1 MKNLLRKAAA
11 SVFALLL
18 LSSGLLF
25 AQDSEVTTIQKR
37 VAETKAMETETLEDI
52 LRLTTAIKASA
63 SPKDIDEDDVIK
75 LEDKLGRAVWV
86 ESRSFGSYNEPVG
99 PIVQKALTDEKTV
112 TKKITD
118 LLKSA
123 REDSQKAIKFFKSAS
138 EGSQKDG
145 KFDSEKKYALVANK
159 VKDIEKKLEGLQ
171 LQFDTRSEV
180 RAKRLEERAKIE
192 EKEKAKAEEKAK
204 ASPKK

>member
-11 SVFALLL
+11 SVFALIL
-18 LSSGLLF
+18 LSGGILF
-25 AQDSEVTTIQKR
+25 AEESEVATIQKR
-37 VAETKAMETETLEDI
+37 VAETQAMETETLGDI
-52 LRLTTAIKASA
+52 LRLTAAIKASA
-63 SPKDIDEDDVIK
+63 SPKDIEEDDVIK

-99 PIVQKALTDEKTV
+99 PIIQKVPTDEKTV

-159 VKDIEKKLEGLQ
+159 VKDVEKKLEGLQ
-171 LQFDTRSEV
+171 LQFDARSEV
-180 RAKRLEERAKIE
+180 RTKRLAERAKIE
-192 EKEKAKAEEKAK
+192 EKERAKAEEKAK

>member
-11 SVFALLL
+11 SVFALML
-18 LSSGLLF
+18 LSGGILF
-25 AQDSEVTTIQKR
+25 AEESEVATIQKR
-37 VAETKAMETETLEDI
+37 VAETQAMETETLGDI
-52 LRLTTAIKASA
+52 LRLTAAIKASA
-63 SPKDIDEDDVIK
+63 SPKDINEDDVTK

-99 PIVQKALTDEKTV
+99 PIIQKALTDEKTV

-138 EGSQKDG
+138 EGSQKDS

>member
-11 SVFALLL
+11 SVFALIL
-18 LSSGLLF
+18 LSGGILF
-25 AQDSEVTTIQKR
+25 AEESEVATIQKR
-37 VAETKAMETETLEDI
+37 VAETQAMETETLGDI
-52 LRLTTAIKASA
+52 LRLTAAIKASA
-63 SPKDIDEDDVIK
+63 SPKDINEDDVTK

-99 PIVQKALTDEKTV
+99 PIIQKARTDEKTI

-138 EGSQKDG
+138 EGSQKDS

-192 EKEKAKAEEKAK
+192 EKERAKAEEKAK

>member
-1 MKNLLRKAAA
+1 MKNLLRQTAA
-11 SVFALLL
+11 SAFALIL
-18 LSSGLLF
+18 LSGGMLF

-37 VAETKAMETETLEDI
+37 LEETQAMETETLRDI
-52 LRLTTAIKASA
+52 LKLTAAIKASA
-63 SPKDIDEDDVIK
+63 SPKDIEEDDVIK
-75 LEDKLGRAVWV
+75 LEDNLGRAVWV

-99 PIVQKALTDEKTV
+99 TIIQKVPTDEKTV

-123 REDSQKAIKFFKSAS
+123 REDSQKAIKFFKLAM

-145 KFDSEKKYALVANK
+145 KFDSEKKYTLVANK
-159 VKDIEKKLEGLQ
+159 VKDVEKRLEGLQ
-171 LQFDTRSEV
+171 LQFDARSEV
-180 RAKRLEERAKIE
+180 RTKRLAERAKIE
-192 EKEKAKAEEKAK
+192 EKERAKAEEKAK

>member
-1 MKNLLRKAAA
+1 MKNLLRKTAA
-11 SVFALLL
+11 SAFALIL
-18 LSSGLLF
+18 LSGGMLF

-37 VAETKAMETETLEDI
+37 VEETQAMETETLRDI
-52 LRLTTAIKASA
+52 LKLTAAIKASA
-63 SPKDIDEDDVIK
+63 SPKDIEEDDVIK
-75 LEDKLGRAVWV
+75 LEDNLGRAVWV

-99 PIVQKALTDEKTV
+99 TIIQKVPTDEKTV

-123 REDSQKAIKFFKSAS
+123 REDSQKAIKFFKLAM

-145 KFDSEKKYALVANK
+145 KFDSEKKYTLVANK
-159 VKDIEKKLEGLQ
+159 VKDVEKRLEGLQ
-171 LQFDTRSEV
+171 LQFDARSEV
-180 RAKRLEERAKIE
+180 RTKRLAERAKIE
-192 EKEKAKAEEKAK
+192 EKERAKAEEKAK

>member
-11 SVFALLL
+11 SVFALIL
-18 LSSGLLF
+18 LSGGILF
-25 AQDSEVTTIQKR
+25 AEESEVATIQKR
-37 VAETKAMETETLEDI
+37 VAETQAMETETLGDI
-52 LRLTTAIKASA
+52 LRLTAAIKASA
-63 SPKDIDEDDVIK
+63 SPKDINEDDVTK

-99 PIVQKALTDEKTV
+99 PIIQKARTDEKTI

-138 EGSQKDG
+138 EGSQKDS

>member
-99 PIVQKALTDEKTV
+99 PIIQKALTDEKTV

>member
-1 MKNLLRKAAA
+1 M
-11 SVFALLL
+11 
-18 LSSGLLF
+18 
-25 AQDSEVTTIQKR
+25 
-37 VAETKAMETETLEDI
+37 
-52 LRLTTAIKASA
+52 
-63 SPKDIDEDDVIK
+63 
-75 LEDKLGRAVWV
+75 

-99 PIVQKALTDEKTV
+99 PIIQKVPTDEKTV

>member
-1 MKNLLRKAAA
+1 
-11 SVFALLL
+11 
-18 LSSGLLF
+18 
-25 AQDSEVTTIQKR
+25 
-37 VAETKAMETETLEDI
+37 METETLGDI
-52 LRLTTAIKASA
+52 LRLTAAIKASA
-63 SPKDIDEDDVIK
+63 SPKDINEDDVTK

-99 PIVQKALTDEKTV
+99 PIIQKARTDEKTI

-138 EGSQKDG
+138 EGSQKDS

>member
-1 MKNLLRKAAA
+1 METLLKKAAL
-11 SVFALLL
+11 SALALVL
-18 LSSGLLF
+18 LSGGMLF
-25 AQDSEVTTIQKR
+25 AQESEVATIQNR
-37 VAETKAMETETLEDI
+37 VAETKAMETETLQDI
-52 LRLTTAIKASA
+52 LRLTAAIKASA

-75 LEDKLGRAVWV
+75 LEDRLGRAVWV

-99 PIVQKALTDEKTV
+99 PIIQKVPTDEKTV

-159 VKDIEKKLEGLQ
+159 VKDVEKKLEGLQ
-171 LQFDTRSEV
+171 LQFDARSEV
-180 RAKRLEERAKIE
+180 RTKRLAERAKIE
-192 EKEKAKAEEKAK
+192 EKERAKAEEKAK

>member
-11 SVFALLL
+11 SVFALIL
-18 LSSGLLF
+18 LSGGILF
-25 AQDSEVTTIQKR
+25 AEESEVATIQKR
-37 VAETKAMETETLEDI
+37 VAETQAMETETLGDI
-52 LRLTTAIKASA
+52 LRLTAAIKASA
-63 SPKDIDEDDVIK
+63 SPKDINEDDVTK

-99 PIVQKALTDEKTV
+99 PIIQKALTDEKTV

-138 EGSQKDG
+138 EGSQKDS

>member
-1 MKNLLRKAAA
+1 METLLKKAAL
-11 SVFALLL
+11 SALALVL
-18 LSSGLLF
+18 LSGGMLF
-25 AQDSEVTTIQKR
+25 AQESEVATIQKR

-52 LRLTTAIKASA
+52 LRLTAAIKASA
-63 SPKDIDEDDVIK
+63 SPKDIDENDVIK

-99 PIVQKALTDEKTV
+99 PIIQKVPTDEKSV
-112 TKKITD
+112 NKKITD

-159 VKDIEKKLEGLQ
+159 VKDVEKKLEGLQ
-171 LQFDTRSEV
+171 LQFDARSEV

>member
-11 SVFALLL
+11 SVFALIL
-18 LSSGLLF
+18 LSGGILF
-25 AQDSEVTTIQKR
+25 AEESEVATIQKR
-37 VAETKAMETETLEDI
+37 VAETQAMETETLGDI
-52 LRLTTAIKASA
+52 LRLTAAIKASA

-99 PIVQKALTDEKTV
+99 PIIQKVPTDEKTV

-159 VKDIEKKLEGLQ
+159 VKDVEKKLEGLQ
-171 LQFDTRSEV
+171 LQFDARSEV
-180 RAKRLEERAKIE
+180 RTKRLAERAKIE
-192 EKEKAKAEEKAK
+192 EKERAKAEEKAK

>member
-11 SVFALLL
+11 SVFALIL
-18 LSSGLLF
+18 LSGGILF
-25 AQDSEVTTIQKR
+25 AEESEVATIQKR
-37 VAETKAMETETLEDI
+37 VAETQAMETETLGDI
-52 LRLTTAIKASA
+52 LRLTAAIKASA
-63 SPKDIDEDDVIK
+63 SPKDINEDDVIK

-99 PIVQKALTDEKTV
+99 PIIQKARTDEKTI

-138 EGSQKDG
+138 EGSQKDS

>member
-11 SVFALLL
+11 SVFALIL
-18 LSSGLLF
+18 LSGGILF
-25 AQDSEVTTIQKR
+25 AEESEVATIQKR
-37 VAETKAMETETLEDI
+37 VAETQAMETETLGDI
-52 LRLTTAIKASA
+52 LRLTAAIKASA
-63 SPKDIDEDDVIK
+63 SPKDINEDDVTK

-99 PIVQKALTDEKTV
+99 PIIQKARTDEKTI

-159 VKDIEKKLEGLQ
+159 VKDVEKKLEGLQ

>member
-11 SVFALLL
+11 SVFALIL
-18 LSSGLLF
+18 LSGGILF
-25 AQDSEVTTIQKR
+25 AEESEVATIQKR
-37 VAETKAMETETLEDI
+37 VAETQAMETETLGDI
-52 LRLTTAIKASA
+52 LRLTAAIKASA
-63 SPKDIDEDDVIK
+63 SPKDINEDDVTK

-99 PIVQKALTDEKTV
+99 PIIQKARTDEKTI

-159 VKDIEKKLEGLQ
+159 VKDVEKKLEGLQ
-171 LQFDTRSEV
+171 LQFDARSEV
-180 RAKRLEERAKIE
+180 RTKRLAERAMIE
-192 EKEKAKAEEKAK
+192 EKERAKAEEKAK

>member
-1 MKNLLRKAAA
+1 MKALLRKAALSA
-11 SVFALLL
+11 FALIL
-18 LSSGLLF
+18 LSGGMLF

-37 VAETKAMETETLEDI
+37 VEETQAMETETLGDI
-52 LRLTTAIKASA
+52 LRLTAAIKASA
-63 SPKDIDEDDVIK
+63 SPKDIEEDDVIK

-99 PIVQKALTDEKTV
+99 SIIQKVPTDEKTV

-123 REDSQKAIKFFKSAS
+123 REDSQKAIKFFKLAM

-159 VKDIEKKLEGLQ
+159 VKDVEKKLEGLQ
-171 LQFDTRSEV
+171 LQFDARSEV
-180 RAKRLEERAKIE
+180 RTKRLAERAKIE

>member
-1 MKNLLRKAAA
+1 MKTLLRKVALSA
-11 SVFALLL
+11 FALIL
-18 LSSGLLF
+18 LSGGLLF

-37 VAETKAMETETLEDI
+37 IAETQAMETEILGDI
-52 LRLTTAIKASA
+52 LRLTAAIKASA
-63 SPKDIDEDDVIK
+63 SPKDIEEDDVIK

-99 PIVQKALTDEKTV
+99 PIIQKVPTDEKTV

-138 EGSQKDG
+138 ESSQKDG

-171 LQFDTRSEV
+171 LQFDARSEV
-180 RAKRLEERAKIE
+180 RTKRLAERAKIE
-192 EKEKAKAEEKAK
+192 EKERAKAEEKAK

>member
-1 MKNLLRKAAA
+1 MKNLLRQTAA
-11 SVFALLL
+11 SAFALIL
-18 LSSGLLF
+18 LSGGMLF

-37 VAETKAMETETLEDI
+37 VEETQAMETETLRDI
-52 LRLTTAIKASA
+52 LKLTAAIKASA
-63 SPKDIDEDDVIK
+63 SPKDIEEDDVIK
-75 LEDKLGRAVWV
+75 LEDNLGRAVWV

-99 PIVQKALTDEKTV
+99 TIIQKVPTDEKTV

-123 REDSQKAIKFFKSAS
+123 REDSQKAIKFFKLAM

-145 KFDSEKKYALVANK
+145 KFDSEKKYTLVANK
-159 VKDIEKKLEGLQ
+159 VKDVEKRLEGLQ
-171 LQFDTRSEV
+171 LQFDARSEV
-180 RAKRLEERAKIE
+180 RTKRLAERAKIE
-192 EKEKAKAEEKAK
+192 EKERAKAEEKAK

>member
-11 SVFALLL
+11 SVFALIL
-18 LSSGLLF
+18 LSGGILF
-25 AQDSEVTTIQKR
+25 AEESEVATIQKR
-37 VAETKAMETETLEDI
+37 VAETQVMETETLGDI
-52 LRLTTAIKASA
+52 LRLTAAIKASA
-63 SPKDIDEDDVIK
+63 SPKDINEDDVTK

-99 PIVQKALTDEKTV
+99 PIIQKARTDEKTI

-138 EGSQKDG
+138 EGSQKDS

>member
-11 SVFALLL
+11 SVFALIL
-18 LSSGLLF
+18 LSGGILF
-25 AQDSEVTTIQKR
+25 AEESEVATIQKR
-37 VAETKAMETETLEDI
+37 VAETQAMETETLGDI
-52 LRLTTAIKASA
+52 LRLTAAIKASA
-63 SPKDIDEDDVIK
+63 SPKDIEEDDVIK

>member
-1 MKNLLRKAAA
+1 MKNLLRKAAE

-99 PIVQKALTDEKTV
+99 PIIQKVPTDEKTV

-192 EKEKAKAEEKAK
+192 EKEKAKSEEKAK

>member
-1 MKNLLRKAAA
+1 MKNLLRKAAE

-52 LRLTTAIKASA
+52 RRLTTAIKASA

-99 PIVQKALTDEKTV
+99 PIIQKVPTDEKTV

>member
-1 MKNLLRKAAA
+1 MKNLLRQTAA
-11 SVFALLL
+11 SAFALIL
-18 LSSGLLF
+18 LSGGMLF

-37 VAETKAMETETLEDI
+37 VEETQAMETETLRDI
-52 LRLTTAIKASA
+52 LKLTAAIKASA
-63 SPKDIDEDDVIK
+63 SPKDIEEDDVIK
-75 LEDKLGRAVWV
+75 LEDNLGRAVWV

-99 PIVQKALTDEKTV
+99 TIIQKVPTDEKAV

-123 REDSQKAIKFFKSAS
+123 REDSQKAIKFFKLAM

-145 KFDSEKKYALVANK
+145 KFDSEKKYTLVANK
-159 VKDIEKKLEGLQ
+159 VKDVEKRLEGLQ
-171 LQFDTRSEV
+171 LQFDARSEV
-180 RAKRLEERAKIE
+180 RTKRLAERAKIE
-192 EKEKAKAEEKAK
+192 EKERAKAEEKAK

>member
-1 MKNLLRKAAA
+1 MKNLLRKAAE

-99 PIVQKALTDEKTV
+99 PIIQKVPTDEKTV

>member
-1 MKNLLRKAAA
+1 MKNLLRKAAE

-159 VKDIEKKLEGLQ
+159 V
-171 LQFDTRSEV
+171 
-180 RAKRLEERAKIE
+180 
-192 EKEKAKAEEKAK
+192 
-204 ASPKK
+204 

>member
-11 SVFALLL
+11 SVFALIL
-18 LSSGLLF
+18 LSGGILF
-25 AQDSEVTTIQKR
+25 AEESEVATIQKR
-37 VAETKAMETETLEDI
+37 VAETQAMETETLGDI

-99 PIVQKALTDEKTV
+99 PIIQKVPTDEKTV

>member
-11 SVFALLL
+11 SVFALIL
-18 LSSGLLF
+18 LSGGILF
-25 AQDSEVTTIQKR
+25 AEESEVATIQKR
-37 VAETKAMETETLEDI
+37 VAETQAMETETLGDI
-52 LRLTTAIKASA
+52 LRLTAAIKASA
-63 SPKDIDEDDVIK
+63 SPKDIEEDDVIK

-99 PIVQKALTDEKTV
+99 PIIQKVPTDEKTV

>member
-99 PIVQKALTDEKTV
+99 PIIQKVPTDEKTV

>member
-1 MKNLLRKAAA
+1 METLLKKAALSA
-11 SVFALLL
+11 FALLL
-18 LSSGLLF
+18 LSSGLLC
-25 AQDSEVTTIQKR
+25 AQESEVATIQKR
-37 VAETKAMETETLEDI
+37 VAETQAMETETLGDI
-52 LRLTTAIKASA
+52 LRLTAAIKASA
-63 SPKDIDEDDVIK
+63 SPKDIEEDDVIK

-99 PIVQKALTDEKTV
+99 PIIQKVPTDEKTV

-159 VKDIEKKLEGLQ
+159 VKDVEKKLEGLQ
-171 LQFDTRSEV
+171 LQFDARSEV
-180 RAKRLEERAKIE
+180 RTKRLAERAMIE
-192 EKEKAKAEEKAK
+192 EKERAKAEEKAK